1 MNSTE
6 QTLKNFPQTQELPK
20 LSGQFQNLEKV
31 EFSKRSHTLQN
42 QLRLAHIKEGEEEIK
57 QICNEYMYSNY
68 QGID

>member
-1 MNSTE
+1 
-6 QTLKNFPQTQELPK
+6 
-20 LSGQFQNLEKV
+20 LSCQFRNLEKG
-31 EFSKRSHTLQN
+31 ELSKRSQTLQT